1 MFNGDCQRMGKR
13 QGQDREADGIISSL
27 SKYYPKPA
35 NEMRNEINR
44 LNALRQ
50 AEEKKARERKALSQK
65 ITELQ
70 MFATDIERND
80 SYRYLSGE

>member
-1 MFNGDCQRMGKR
+1 
-13 QGQDREADGIISSL
+13 
-27 SKYYPKPA
+27 
-35 NEMRNEINR
+35 MRNEINR